1 MPKCVQPQR
10 SQAARG
16 SNNSGWVFSCPA
28 GGEGRSPAPTA
39 RAHGTAAAHA
49 AHAAPAAQ
57 SCSSTNGASIPTGQR
72 EYSPLFVLA
81 RGRFLAGPCIPP
93 RCPDRGGARIN
104 STGGGTRAQSAGKSV
119 RTTRR
124 GIPGTG
130 NRGVAPVARARA
142 PSGFPFGKYY
152 AILGA
157 VCGCR
162 CVPAPAAFS
171 VALPVWAFGFPAV
184 RALILLGGALGR
196 CVGE

>member
-1 MPKCVQPQR
+1 MRHPPYFPVCQSVCSHRGVRQR
-10 SQAARG
+10 AAAII
-16 SNNSGWVFSCPA
+16 A
-28 GGEGRSPAPTA
+28 GGCVFVSGGWGGEESRT
-39 RAHGTAAAHA
+39 HGTAAAHA

-162 CVPAPAAFS
+162 CVPVPAAFS
-171 VALPVWAFGFPAV
+171 VAVPWRFPCGRLAFRP
-184 RALILLGGALGR
+184 
-196 CVGE
+196 CVH